1 MILIRYIL
9 LLNSDMMIKSKTI
22 LEQKL
27 FSKKHPLKSRKVS
40 GVIDLKYSY
49 TDKDEIYAAKD
60 LWMDFYAGKRKI

>member
-1 MILIRYIL
+1 M
-9 LLNSDMMIKSKTI
+9 

-40 GVIDLKYSY
+40 GLIDLKYSY

-60 LWMDFYAGKRKI
+60 LWIDFYAGKKDNMRKIPVYSIKINQEL